1 MIAGAIALL
10 GGPWRAGI
18 LGALILGGGWFYFHG
33 KAVAY
38 QDGKDAGRVEAYE
51 SEKKRVEQEAAAER
65 ARIAQER
72 AELEIARNALN
83 SERLALQG
91 QRREIVNVVNRGL
104 GTLAGREI
112 ELRNEVLGTA
122 EPDVDARFRVALAR
136 AREADRRLAT
146 IRATQQ

>member
-18 LGALILGGGWFYFHG
+18 FGALILGGGWFFFHS
-33 KAVAY
+33 KTVAY
-38 QDGKDAGRVEAYE
+38 ENGKDAGRVEAYE
-51 SEKKRVEQEAAAER
+51 SEKKRMQAESAAAHAQIEQER
-65 ARIAQER
+65 S
-72 AELEIARNALN
+72 ELEIARNVLN
-83 SERLALQG
+83 SERVALQG

-122 EPDVDARFRVALAR
+122 EPDVDARFRVALTR